1 MWDCIINLRDK
12 WLGTKSTIK
21 TPVYD
26 SMINQLNEIHLGVQE
41 VRKRISEDKQLMI
54 KELRK
59 RNAIIEMMIENL
71 PDMLWFKDV
80 DGKYVYANKAIRE
93 GLLFSDNPV
102 GRTDIELAM
111 DAKERFGD
119 RNHTFGEVC
128 GNSDLDVL
136 ENNYL
141 GKRYVESGLV
151 KGELLVLE
159 VNKSIVTLDG
169 EVIGVIGSGRDITE
183 YREELIE
190 HGEIDVFKR
199 NEFINK
205 DV

>member
-1 MWDCIINLRDK
+1 MSSLCSK
-12 WLGTKSTIK
+12 WLGTRSTIK

-26 SMINQLNEIHLGVQE
+26 SIIKQLNEIHLGVQE
-41 VRKRISEDKQLMI
+41 VRIRISEDKEMLI

-59 RNAIIEMMIENL
+59 RNVIISTMIENL
-71 PDMLWFKDV
+71 PDMLWFKDTE
-80 DGKYVYANKAIRE
+80 GKYMYANKAIRD
-93 GLLFSDNPV
+93 GLLFCDKPI
-102 GRTDIELAM
+102 GKTDIELAEN
-111 DAKERFGD
+111 AKKMFGD

-141 GKRYVESGLV
+141 GKRYVESGLI

-183 YREELIE
+183 YREELIKN
-190 HGEIDVFKR
+190 GEIDVFER